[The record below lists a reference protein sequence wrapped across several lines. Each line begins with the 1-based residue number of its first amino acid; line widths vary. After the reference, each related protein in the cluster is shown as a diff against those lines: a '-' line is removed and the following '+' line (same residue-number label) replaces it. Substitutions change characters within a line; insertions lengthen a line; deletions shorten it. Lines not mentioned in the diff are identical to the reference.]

1 MKKQFLLPAS
11 FAVIWSVVLPLVLTA
26 YGTDPIVRQY
36 LRNIDDKPLE
46 ETPSIQQT
54 MEELDRGEV
63 ELPVELDR
71 LFETPSFVPPDAFR
85 GAELRRWR
93 DNTGAYEVEA
103 RLTIIFPDRVR
114 LTKTTGRTTT
124 VAMQRLSQADQ
135 AYVRWV
141 AGQLARSGG
150 SPDQVEAQ
158 EVNTAESR

>member
-1 MKKQFLLPAS
+1 M
-11 FAVIWSVVLPLVLTA
+11 IWSAILPYALPA

-36 LRNIDDKPLE
+36 LRNIDDKPPA

-63 ELPVELDR
+63 DLPVELDR

-141 AGQLARSGG
+141 AGQLVRSGG

-158 EVNTAESR
+158 EVTRAESR

>member
-1 MKKQFLLPAS
+1 MKKQLLLPAS
-11 FAVIWSVVLPLVLTA
+11 FAVIWSAVLPYALTA
-26 YGTDPIVRQY
+26 YGTDPVVRQY
-36 LRNIDDKPLE
+36 LRNIDDKP
-46 ETPSIQQT
+46 P
-54 MEELDRGEV
+54 DRGEV
-63 ELPVELDR
+63 DLPVELDH

-141 AGQLARSGG
+141 AGQLVRSDATPG
-150 SPDQVEAQ
+150 QVGPQ
-158 EVNTAESR
+158 EVTRAESR

>member
-1 MKKQFLLPAS
+1 MSKQFLRLASIAVLWSAALPYS
-11 FAVIWSVVLPLVLTA
+11 FTA
-26 YGTDPIVRQY
+26 HGTDPVVRQY

-46 ETPSIQQT
+46 GTPSIQQT
-54 MEELDRGEV
+54 MQELDRGEV
-63 ELPVELDR
+63 EVPVELDR
-71 LFETPSFVPPDAFR
+71 LFETPSFVPPDTFR

-141 AGQLARSGG
+141 AGQLVPGVGAAG
-150 SPDQVEAQ
+150 QVEAQ
-158 EVNTAESR
+158 EVTRAESR